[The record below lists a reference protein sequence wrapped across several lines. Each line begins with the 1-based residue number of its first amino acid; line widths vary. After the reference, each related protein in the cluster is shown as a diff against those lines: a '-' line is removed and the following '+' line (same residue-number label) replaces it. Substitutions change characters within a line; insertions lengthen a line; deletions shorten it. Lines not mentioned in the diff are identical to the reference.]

1 MPHLSATVT
10 ALVSIRKQLSP
21 SLAIDT
27 VLTQRLWQ
35 CDRSRGRNENQMANY
50 DDALKVMDAVA
61 KYREDESLPDD
72 PHEIDRLCERLFS
85 DDGFDEVAIAW
96 KRISKYEREVH
107 GGDWPKAD

>member
-1 MPHLSATVT
+1 
-10 ALVSIRKQLSP
+10 
-21 SLAIDT
+21 
-27 VLTQRLWQ
+27 
-35 CDRSRGRNENQMANY
+35 
-50 DDALKVMDAVA
+50 
-61 KYREDESLPDD
+61 LPDD

>member
-1 MPHLSATVT
+1 
-10 ALVSIRKQLSP
+10 
-21 SLAIDT
+21 
-27 VLTQRLWQ
+27 
-35 CDRSRGRNENQMANY
+35 MANY

-107 GGDWPKAD
+107 GGDWPKADCENTGNKRGHSSDGSTGLKRGHSC

>member
-1 MPHLSATVT
+1 
-10 ALVSIRKQLSP
+10 
-21 SLAIDT
+21 
-27 VLTQRLWQ
+27 
-35 CDRSRGRNENQMANY
+35 MANY

-72 PHEIDRLCERLFS
+72 PHEIDRLCERLFA